1 MSEIFINIELPKSW
15 SWAKSKEIGIVI
27 NGDRGKNYPSRQHY
41 IKSGIPFLSAGNLDE
56 GKIDKSSLNYIS
68 LEKYNEL
75 NNGKLQSG
83 DIIYCL
89 RGTLGKCAAYDL
101 EGNAAI
107 ASSLAILRPSELIN
121 KKYLLYFLQGPFG
134 IKLIKHFDN
143 GTAQPNL
150 SGESF
155 SNYDFPIAPF
165 PEQLC
170 IVSKIEELL
179 SSLDKGIESIKTA
192 EQQLEIY
199 RQAVLGKAFEG
210 AFTANWRKLNPN
222 ENAIAEFETIKAE
235 REELYTKKI
244 EEWILACEESTV
256 KNTKKPSKPKKPYAG
271 ASITDEEKADL
282 EVIDKSWALIRFI
295 DLIKYEEDAIKR
307 GPFGSAI
314 KKSFFVPSGYKVYE
328 QQHAISDDA
337 NLGKYYIS
345 EEKYLEL
352 IGFSVKP
359 GDYILSCSGT
369 IGRISKLPENCEP
382 GLINQALMKIRLD
395 EELISSKYFLYL
407 FRSEVFQRRILK
419 GNRGTGMQNLAGIDE
434 IKELIIALP
443 PKAEQEAIVLDIE
456 SRLSVCDKI
465 EESITHSLLQSEA
478 LRQSIL
484 KKAFEGKLVAQD
496 PNDEPAAVLLERI
509 KAEREKNKPVKK
521 VKENKV
527 KQTKSKKTVTA

>member
-1 MSEIFINIELPKSW
+1 MSEG
-15 SWAKSKEIGIVI
+15 KEIPNNWVKCQIKEVGNIQTGTTPPKINPDFYSNDYPFYKPTDLEAGINVI
-27 NGDRGKNYPSRQHY
+27 ESTDGLSELGIKEARYVPENTTLVTCIGATIGKTGFIRKGGGFNQQINS
-41 IKSGIPFLSAGNLDE
+41 ITPF
-56 GKIDKSSLNYIS
+56 
-68 LEKYNEL
+68 
-75 NNGKLQSG
+75 
-83 DIIYCL
+83 DIICPKYVYFQAISHTFQSQIIKNASAT
-89 RGTLGKCAAYDL
+89 TLPILNKGRFEIL
-101 EGNAAI
+101 EMA
-107 ASSLAILRPSELIN
+107 LAPVL
-121 KKYLLYFLQGPFG
+121 
-134 IKLIKHFDN
+134 
-143 GTAQPNL
+143 
-150 SGESF
+150 
-155 SNYDFPIAPF
+155 
-165 PEQLC
+165 EQHR
-170 IVSKIEELL
+170 IVAKIEELF
-179 SSLDKGIESIKTA
+179 SSLDKGIESIKAA

-210 AFTANWRKLNPN
+210 AFTASWRKLNPS
-222 ENAIAEFETIKAE
+222 ENANTEFENIKVE

-244 EEWILACEESTV
+244 EEWILACEEATV

-271 ASITDEEKADL
+271 ASITDEEKVEL
-282 EVIDKSWALIRFI
+282 EIIDKSWALMRFI

-328 QQHAISDDA
+328 QQHAISDDGT
-337 NLGKYYIS
+337 LGKYYIS
-345 EEKYLEL
+345 EEKYQEL

-395 EELISSKYFLYL
+395 EKLISSKYFLYL

-465 EESITHSLLQSEA
+465 EENITHSLLQAEA

-484 KKAFEGKLVAQD
+484 EKAFEGKLVAQD
-496 PNDEPAAVLLERI
+496 PNDEPALVLLESI
-509 KAEREKNKPVKK
+509 KAEKEKNKPVKK
-521 VKENKV
+521 VKEKKV
-527 KQTKSKKTVTA
+527 KLKKDILVNG